1 MGLKN
6 FQTGMEVSLQTTI
19 ARVEQRLT
27 WKFLM
32 RFNGLYK
39 ITLLDLMKDDNLVLY
54 EIFFVS

>member
-32 RFNGLYK
+32 RFNGLHK